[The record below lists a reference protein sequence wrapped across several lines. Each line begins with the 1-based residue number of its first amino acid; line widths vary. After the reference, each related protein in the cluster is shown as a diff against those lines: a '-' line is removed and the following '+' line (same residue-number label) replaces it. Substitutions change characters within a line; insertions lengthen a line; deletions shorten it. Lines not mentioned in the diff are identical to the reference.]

1 MRREYAVFTWPYLL
15 LKDLEL
21 VTPGNKIPEPGV
33 AISKT
38 KPVFFLR
45 ISCPNQAQKNS

>member
-1 MRREYAVFTWPYLL
+1 M
-15 LKDLEL
+15 LKDLEP

-38 KPVFFLR
+38 KPVFLLR
-45 ISCPNQAQKNS
+45 MSFSNKLEKP